1 MPSYAPI
8 SLTASAT
15 LTPYHAGTT
24 ITLNAAAGLT
34 VTLPS
39 AVGSGRIYSF
49 VVGTTVTSNNYVIQV
64 TTTDIM
70 TGNVILAQD
79 AGDTLVMFETASD
92 SDTITMNGSTK
103 GGLRGDRITLTDM
116 ASGVW
121 GLAMVGA
128 ATGVEATPL
137 SAAVS

>member
-1 MPSYAPI
+1 MAYAPI

-15 LTPYHAGTT
+15 LNPSYAGTT
-24 ITLNAAAGLT
+24 VTLNAAAGLT
-34 VTLPS
+34 VTLPA
-39 AVGSGRIYSF
+39 AVASGRVYNF

-79 AGDTLVMFETASD
+79 AGDTLVMFECAAD
-92 SDTITMNGSTK
+92 SDTITMNGTTK
-103 GGLRGDRITLTDM
+103 GGLKGDRITLTDV

-121 GLAMVGA
+121 NLAMVGA
-128 ATGVEATPL
+128 ATSTEATPL

>member
-1 MPSYAPI
+1 MAYAPI

-15 LTPYHAGTT
+15 LNPSYAGTP

-34 VTLPS
+34 VTLP
-39 AVGSGRIYSF
+39 AAAGSGRIYSF
-49 VVGTTVTSNNYVIQV
+49 IVGTTVTSNNYVIQV
-64 TTTDIM
+64 ANSTDIM

-79 AGDTLVMFETASD
+79 GGDTLVMFEAAAD
-92 SDTITMNGSTK
+92 SDTITMNGTTK
-103 GGLRGDRITLTDM
+103 GGLKGDRITLTDI

-128 ATGVEATPL
+128 ATGTEATPL
-137 SAAVS
+137 SAAV